1 MKAVIFDLGNVLL
14 PYDHRRT
21 VSAVA
26 SLCECDEKVVD
37 ELFHTLGDAIGTG
50 ALEATAFCHTLLV
63 ETGAP
68 AGVTC
73 DDLFDALCA
82 GLDRDEL
89 TLAYAVELQQRPQVT
104 VGVISNTNQ
113 IHVSWLDDH
122 VPELAEL
129 DLVMMSNEV
138 ELLKPDP
145 EIFLLALELLDVP
158 PAQAIFIDDQPA
170 NVDAAALLGLRT
182 LLHQTWQETRPAIEA
197 WLAET

>member
-21 VSAVA
+21 VAAVA
-26 SLCECDEKVVD
+26 SLCECDEKSVD
-37 ELFHTLGDAIGTG
+37 EVFHALGDQLGAGT
-50 ALEATAFCHTLLV
+50 LEATDFCQTLLV

-82 GLDRDEL
+82 GIGRDDEA
-89 TLAYAVELQQRPQVT
+89 LACAVELQQRPQVT

-113 IHVSWLDDH
+113 IHVAWLDDH

-158 PAQAIFIDDQPA
+158 PAQAFFIDDQPV
-170 NVDAAALLGLRT
+170 NVDAAAQLGMRA
-182 LLHQTWQETRPAIEA
+182 LLHHSWQETRPAIEA
-197 WLAET
+197 WLAES